1 MAIEL
6 TKKEKDLF
14 VSSDIGMQ
22 GRPRI
27 CIAKDIIVG
36 EKGWEEW
43 WSSLAEKIKKAYEEA
58 K

>member
-1 MAIEL
+1 M
-6 TKKEKDLF
+6 KKEKDLF